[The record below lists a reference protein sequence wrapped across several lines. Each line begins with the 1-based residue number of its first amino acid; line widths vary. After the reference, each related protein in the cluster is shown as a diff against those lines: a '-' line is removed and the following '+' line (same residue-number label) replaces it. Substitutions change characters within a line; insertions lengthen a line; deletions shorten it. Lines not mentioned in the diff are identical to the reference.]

1 MSAFY
6 QKHFLKL
13 LDFTPAEITALLE
26 LAAKLKAASN
36 QAIFAWD
43 LMLLSCSRVEAGR
56 VVYDCGSLIKKIEGI
71 PALKKTQPVHDAL
84 SKLPHTIKAPA

>member
-26 LAAKLKAASN
+26 LAAKLKADKKNGIEVQKRARKYKS
-36 QAIFAWD
+36 
-43 LMLLSCSRVEAGR
+43 LPVKTSR
-56 VVYDCGSLIKKIEGI
+56 SSS
-71 PALKKTQPVHDAL
+71 KKTQPVHDAL
-84 SKLPHTIKAPA
+84 SKLPHTIRVPA

>member
-26 LAAKLKAASN
+26 LAAKLKADKKNGIEVQKLAGKN
-36 QAIFAWD
+36 IALIFERLNPYTMLFRSCRIRSRRPRD
-43 LMLLSCSRVEAGR
+43 LSGAQR
-56 VVYDCGSLIKKIEGI
+56 
-71 PALKKTQPVHDAL
+71 QPDW
-84 SKLPHTIKAPA
+84 P

>member
-26 LAAKLKAASN
+26 LAAKLKADKKNGIEVQKLAGKN
-36 QAIFAWD
+36 IALIF
-43 LMLLSCSRVEAGR
+43 R
-56 VVYDCGSLIKKIEGI
+56 
-71 PALKKTQPVHDAL
+71 KKTQPVHDAL
-84 SKLPHTIKAPA
+84 SKLPHTIRVPA

>member
-26 LAAKLKAASN
+26 LAANAE
-36 QAIFAWD
+36 
-43 LMLLSCSRVEAGR
+43 SR
-56 VVYDCGSLIKKIEGI
+56 
-71 PALKKTQPVHDAL
+71 
-84 SKLPHTIKAPA
+84 

>member
-26 LAAKLKAASN
+26 LAARLKADKKNNIEIQHLTGKNIAL
-36 QAIFAWD
+36 IFRNRHPGD
-43 LMLLSCSRVEAGR
+43 RC
-56 VVYDCGSLIKKIEGI
+56 
-71 PALKKTQPVHDAL
+71 QPEH
-84 SKLPHTIKAPA
+84 SG

>member
-26 LAAKLKAASN
+26 LAAKLTADKKN
-36 QAIFAWD
+36 GIEVQK
-43 LMLLSCSRVEAGR
+43 LAG
-56 VVYDCGSLIKKIEGI
+56 
-71 PALKKTQPVHDAL
+71 HDAL
-84 SKLPHTIKAPA
+84 SKLPHTIRAPA

>member
-26 LAAKLKAASN
+26 LAAKLKADKKNGIEVQKLAGKNRAHLRKRLNPYTMLFRSCR
-36 QAIFAWD
+36 IRSRRPRD
-43 LMLLSCSRVEAGR
+43 LSGAQR
-56 VVYDCGSLIKKIEGI
+56 
-71 PALKKTQPVHDAL
+71 QPDW
-84 SKLPHTIKAPA
+84 P

>member
-13 LDFTPAEITALLE
+13 LDFTPAEITDLLE
-26 LAAKLKAASN
+26 LAAKLKADKKNGIEVQKLAGKN
-36 QAIFAWD
+36 IALIFEKD
-43 LMLLSCSRVEAGR
+43 STL
-56 VVYDCGSLIKKIEGI
+56 
-71 PALKKTQPVHDAL
+71 HDAL

>member
-26 LAAKLKAASN
+26 LAAKLKADKKNGIEVQKLAGKN
-36 QAIFAWD
+36 IALIFEKDSTRIRSRRPRD
-43 LMLLSCSRVEAGR
+43 LSGAQR
-56 VVYDCGSLIKKIEGI
+56 
-71 PALKKTQPVHDAL
+71 QPDW
-84 SKLPHTIKAPA
+84 P

>member
-26 LAAKLKAASN
+26 LAAKLKADKKTVSK
-36 QAIFAWD
+36 
-43 LMLLSCSRVEAGR
+43 SRNWQEKTSR
-56 VVYDCGSLIKKIEGI
+56 SSS
-71 PALKKTQPVHDAL
+71 KKTQPVHDAL

>member
-26 LAAKLKAASN
+26 LAAKLKADKKNGIEVQKLAGKNIALIFERAS
-36 QAIFAWD
+36 
-43 LMLLSCSRVEAGR
+43 CTG
-56 VVYDCGSLIKKIEGI
+56 
-71 PALKKTQPVHDAL
+71 
-84 SKLPHTIKAPA
+84 

>member
-26 LAAKLKAASN
+26 LAAKLKADKKNGIEVQKLAGKN
-36 QAIFAWD
+36 IALIFEN
-43 LMLLSCSRVEAGR
+43 EA
-56 VVYDCGSLIKKIEGI
+56 
-71 PALKKTQPVHDAL
+71 QPVHDAL
-84 SKLPHTIKAPA
+84 SKLPHTTRAPA

>member
-26 LAAKLKAASN
+26 LAAKLKADKKNGIEVQKLAGKT
-36 QAIFAWD
+36 
-43 LMLLSCSRVEAGR
+43 SR
-56 VVYDCGSLIKKIEGI
+56 SSS
-71 PALKKTQPVHDAL
+71 KKTQPVHDAL

>member
-26 LAAKLKAASN
+26 LAAKLKADKKNGIEVQKLAGKN
-36 QAIFAWD
+36 IALIF
-43 LMLLSCSRVEAGR
+43 E
-56 VVYDCGSLIKKIEGI
+56 
-71 PALKKTQPVHDAL
+71 
-84 SKLPHTIKAPA
+84 

>member
-26 LAAKLKAASN
+26 LAAKLKADKKNGIEVQKLAGKNIAS
-36 QAIFAWD
+36 
-43 LMLLSCSRVEAGR
+43 SS
-56 VVYDCGSLIKKIEGI
+56 
-71 PALKKTQPVHDAL
+71 KKTQPVHDAL
-84 SKLPHTIKAPA
+84 SKLPHTIRAPA

>member
-26 LAAKLKAASN
+26 LAAKLKADKKN
-36 QAIFAWD
+36 GIEVQK
-43 LMLLSCSRVEAGR
+43 LAG
-56 VVYDCGSLIKKIEGI
+56 KKHR
-71 PALKKTQPVHDAL
+71 AHLRKKTQPVHDAL